1 MTNFAASMINS
12 RQVLFTLRSRVGLWF
27 VVAGLIFSACQEEKR
42 PEGVLTPEELSKL
55 MVDLYLAEARASG
68 LNIVRDSAM
77 KYFVPFEEKLKAK
90 HGVSDSTLR
99 KTYQYYIGHSE
110 ELEKIY
116 DSVIDTLSLREQK
129 ERTKPSN
136 LN

>member
-1 MTNFAASMINS
+1 VI
-12 RQVLFTLRSRVGLWF
+12 VGLVF
-27 VVAGLIFSACQEEKR
+27 NACQKDKR
-42 PEGVLTPEELSKL
+42 PEGVLSPEELSKL
-55 MVDLYLAEARASG
+55 MVERYLAEARISG
-68 LNIVRDSAM
+68 KNMVKDSAM

-90 HGVSDSTLR
+90 HGVSDSTMR
-99 KTYQYYIGHSE
+99 ITYQYYISHSG

-129 ERTKPSN
+129 ERTVPTF

>member
-1 MTNFAASMINS
+1 MTNFAAYMINS
-12 RQVLFTLRSRVGLWF
+12 RQVSFTFKSRVGLW
-27 VVAGLIFSACQEEKR
+27 VVVIGLIFNACQKDKR
-42 PEGVLTPEELSKL
+42 PEGVLSPEELSKL
-55 MVDLYLAEARASG
+55 MVEMYLAEARISG
-68 LNIVRDSAM
+68 KNMVKDSAM

-90 HGVSDSTLR
+90 HGVSDSIMR
-99 KTYQYYIGHSE
+99 MTYQYYISHSE

-129 ERTKPSN
+129 ERTKPTV

>member
-1 MTNFAASMINS
+1 MINS
-12 RQVLFTLRSRVGLWF
+12 RQVSFTFKSRVGLWL
-27 VVAGLIFSACQEEKR
+27 VIVGLVFNACQKDKR
-42 PEGVLTPEELSKL
+42 PEGVLSPEELSKL
-55 MVDLYLAEARASG
+55 MVEMYLAEARISG
-68 LNIVRDSAM
+68 KNMVKDSAM

-90 HGVSDSTLR
+90 HGVSDSTMR
-99 KTYQYYIGHSE
+99 ITYQYYISHAE

-129 ERTKPSN
+129 ERTKPTV

>member
-1 MTNFAASMINS
+1 
-12 RQVLFTLRSRVGLWF
+12 
-27 VVAGLIFSACQEEKR
+27 
-42 PEGVLTPEELSKL
+42 
-55 MVDLYLAEARASG
+55 MVELYLAEARVTG
-68 LNIVRDSAM
+68 YNIVRDSAM
-77 KYFVPFEEKLKAK
+77 KYFSPFEEKLKAK

-129 ERTKPSN
+129 ERSKPST